1 MIGKAGTAKLAL
13 ANDDEVRT
21 KSVIVA
27 ENVTKRFGERTIIKN
42 FTLRIQRGDRIG
54 VVGANGTGK
63 TTLLKLL
70 TGELAP
76 DEGSVT
82 LAKTLHGVMIDQQR
96 SLMAGDKRVRD
107 VLAEGGDWIDVRG
120 APQARPGL
128 TQGVPVRSRPGR
140 HADLRAVGR
149 RAVTAAAGA
158 RVRAEIQPAGAR
170 RADQ

>member
-1 MIGKAGTAKLAL
+1 MTLAAAAEPRESPIQGSGMRLKSAGSAPPLL
-13 ANDDEVRT
+13 
-21 KSVIVA
+21 IA
-27 ENVTKRFGERTIIKN
+27 EEVTKRFGERPIIRN

-96 SLMAGDKRVRD
+96 SLLTGDKTVRD
-107 VLAEGGDWIDVRG
+107 VLAEGGDWIDVRYMATL
-120 APQARPGL
+120 AP
-128 TQGVPVRSRPGR
+128 
-140 HADLRAVGR
+140 DL
-149 RAVTAAAGA
+149 
-158 RVRAEIQPAGAR
+158 PA
-170 RADQ
+170 